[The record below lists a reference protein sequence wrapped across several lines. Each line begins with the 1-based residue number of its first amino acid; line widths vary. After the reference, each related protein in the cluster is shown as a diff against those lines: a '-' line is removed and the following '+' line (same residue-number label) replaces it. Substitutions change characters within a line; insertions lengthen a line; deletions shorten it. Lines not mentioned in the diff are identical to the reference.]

1 MWRMVHP
8 VYYCLHLHGETV
20 YWSAPRRNLA
30 ASPNLLRCRVN
41 PIKASHPTLAHMISS
56 RNSHVSNSKTKV
68 SIEVFFHLCNWL
80 WQVDPDWGSWSTPG
94 GQLVKPHK
102 GDGSSRSSSI
112 KGKNIQ
118 SQSTRIGQLIYKQTK
133 PSQTMNSIWRKRS
146 MEAELTLARLISCQI
161 WYGKLLCLVTLEI
174 WW

>member
-1 MWRMVHP
+1 MWRMDGAPSV
-8 VYYCLHLHGETV
+8 LLFTLARLIETV

-102 GDGSSRSSSI
+102 GDGSSRELIHKRQKHSVPVHE
-112 KGKNIQ
+112 N
-118 SQSTRIGQLIYKQTK
+118 RLNRLIYNRGERIIRY
-133 PSQTMNSIWRKRS
+133 SNIIWIV
-146 MEAELTLARLISCQI
+146 EAK
-161 WYGKLLCLVTLEI
+161 Y
-174 WW
+174 